1 MAQYTKKW
9 GSNMS
14 DFKIITN
21 TTADLPQSFIEDNG
35 LGLFFFNYTLN
46 GQVYSADNDLDYKI
60 FYSKVR

>member
-1 MAQYTKKW
+1 
-9 GSNMS
+9 MS

-60 FYSKVR
+60 FTVR